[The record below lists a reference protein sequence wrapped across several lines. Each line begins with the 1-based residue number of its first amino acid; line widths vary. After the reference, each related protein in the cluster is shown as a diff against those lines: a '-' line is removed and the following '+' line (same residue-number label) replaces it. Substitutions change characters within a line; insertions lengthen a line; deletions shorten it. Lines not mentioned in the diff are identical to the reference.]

1 MPNSQVSLLFR
12 LESFP
17 YQKERTAV
25 SNLKLSD
32 YGRDAD
38 QFLILHKF
46 GHLEETHEDDIRKA
60 VDAYRDSLH
69 KNINP
74 RW

>member
-1 MPNSQVSLLFR
+1 MISTFL
-12 LESFP
+12 
-17 YQKERTAV
+17 KERTAV

-60 VDAYRDSLH
+60 VDAYRETLH
-69 KNINP
+69 TNINP
-74 RW
+74 RWKFKHSFLELI